1 LLPLS
6 LCSLSRS
13 VDPDM
18 GTGKNFRVCAEVCK
32 GGEMRPWNG

>member
-1 LLPLS
+1 LPLS

-18 GTGKNFRVCAEVCK
+18 GTEKNFRVCAEVCK